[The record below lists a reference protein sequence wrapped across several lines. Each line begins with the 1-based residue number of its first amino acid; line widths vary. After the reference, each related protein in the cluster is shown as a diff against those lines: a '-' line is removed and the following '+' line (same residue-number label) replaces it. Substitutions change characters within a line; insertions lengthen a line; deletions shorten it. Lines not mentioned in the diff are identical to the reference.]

1 MFIEYCYNNNCIL
14 VNKSDCRY
22 QELTSVVHSSCWLFK
37 EIIKKLLDL
46 SKDEYHLRAIVA
58 VVSLVL
64 SAVSRLKKFTLATDG
79 ADLKKALNE
88 EIDQAINSLYP
99 ELKKWIKKKLSD
111 RSFGGSAIFFYE
123 HSSKAELKV
132 SLSFIVLLRL
142 LNRLV

>member
-1 MFIEYCYNNNCIL
+1 LYTYLIY
-14 VNKSDCRY
+14 RY
-22 QELTSVVHSSCWLFK
+22 QELTSVVQSSCWLFK

-64 SAVSRLKKFTLATDG
+64 SAVFRLKKFASDADR

-88 EIDQAINSLYP
+88 EIDRAINNLYP
-99 ELKKWIKKKLSD
+99 ELEKWIKKKLSD
-111 RSFGGSAIFFYE
+111 RAFGGSAMFFYE

-132 SLSFIVLLRL
+132 SLSLLS
-142 LNRLV
+142 